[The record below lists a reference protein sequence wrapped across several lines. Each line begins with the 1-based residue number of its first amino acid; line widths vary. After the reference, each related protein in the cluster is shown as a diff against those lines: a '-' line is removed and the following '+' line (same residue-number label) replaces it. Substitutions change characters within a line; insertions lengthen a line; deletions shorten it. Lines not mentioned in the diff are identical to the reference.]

1 MARSKHT
8 FKPQRSKKSG
18 VKTQKRIN
26 ENNEILKRMTK
37 ELNESLKNN

>member
-1 MARSKHT
+1 MARSKYT

-26 ENNEILKRMTK
+26 DNNQILKKIAK
-37 ELNESLKNN
+37 ELNESLKNK

>member
-8 FKPQRSKKSG
+8 FRPQRSKKSG

-26 ENNEILKRMTK
+26 DNNQILKKIAK
-37 ELNESLKNN
+37 ELNESLKNK